1 MFEVTLF
8 NGQYR
13 KRLRY
18 SSLKLARKAVLSY
31 LPKQLFYPFAHVKGP
46 SVDEFYGKSREH
58 LNGVKELLGDPQA
71 SATIK

>member
-1 MFEVTLF
+1 MFEVILF

-13 KRLRY
+13 KHLRY
-18 SSLKLARKAVLSY
+18 PSLKLARKAVLSY

-58 LNGVKELLGDPQA
+58 INGITELLRDPLA
-71 SATIK
+71 SAVIK